1 MKKILLMALGLFS
14 LMACAPSQVVQTP
27 QFEMLEAGL
36 LKLNPPGLNGGAAE
50 AVIRIQVQGRNP
62 NPFGLKLE
70 EIRFDLLLEGAK
82 IAAGVAPNFELKAS
96 GVPTSFPVDVEIPL
110 DLNTLK
116 SLARIVTGQPTSYQM
131 LGGFRM
137 DAGVLGKPSFGPYT
151 IAQGTFKAPSLAST
165 PPTFAFRPDLTRLTV
180 GLGGA
185 ALDLGFEVK
194 NPSPVGFKLVAPLGL
209 VVGGQ
214 TIAKAEAGGTVRA
227 LETGVISTRFAIDP
241 LAAARILVGGKFDF
255 QISGAPTLE
264 VPGIQSF
271 AFPVSALFGGT
282 AQR

>member
-1 MKKILLMALGLFS
+1 MKKVLIAALSLLALA
-14 LMACAPSQVVQTP
+14 ACAPSQVVQTP

-50 AVIRIQVQGRNP
+50 AVFRIQVQGRNP
-62 NPFGLKLE
+62 NPFGLRLE

-82 IAAGVAPNFELKAS
+82 IAAGIAPGFELKAS
-96 GVPTSFPVDVEIPL
+96 GVPSKFPVDVEVPL

-116 SLARIVTGQPTSYQM
+116 SLSRIVTGQPTSYQM
-131 LGGFRM
+131 LGSFRV
-137 DAGVLGKPSFGPYT
+137 DAGVLGKPNFGPYT
-151 IAQGTFKAPSLAST
+151 LAQGTFKSPSLAST
-165 PPTFAFRPDLTRLTV
+165 PPSFAFRPDLTRLTV

-194 NPSPVGFKLVAPLGL
+194 NPSPVGFRLVAPLGL

-214 TIAKAEAGGTVRA
+214 TVAKAEAGGTVRA
-227 LETGVISTRFAIDP
+227 GETGVISTRFAIDP

-264 VPGIQSF
+264 VPGISTF

>member
-1 MKKILLMALGLFS
+1 MKKILIAALS
-14 LMACAPSQVVQTP
+14 LVTLAACAPSQVVQTP

-62 NPFGLKLE
+62 NPFGLKLD
-70 EIRFDLLLEGAK
+70 EIRFDLLLEGSK
-82 IAAGVAPNFELKAS
+82 IAAGIAPGFELKAS
-96 GVPTSFPVDVEIPL
+96 GVPSQFPVDVEVPL

-116 SLARIVTGQPTSYQM
+116 NLSRIVTGQPTSYQM
-131 LGGFRM
+131 LGSFRV
-137 DAGVLGKPSFGPYT
+137 DAGILGKPNFGPYT
-151 IAQGTFKAPSLAST
+151 LAQGTFKSPSLSST
-165 PPTFAFRPDLTRLTV
+165 PPSFAFRPDLTRLTV

-194 NPSPVGFKLVAPLGL
+194 NTSPVGFKLVAPLGL

-214 TIAKAEAGGTVRA
+214 TVAKAEAGGTVRA
-227 LETGVISTRFAIDP
+227 RETGVISTRFAIDP